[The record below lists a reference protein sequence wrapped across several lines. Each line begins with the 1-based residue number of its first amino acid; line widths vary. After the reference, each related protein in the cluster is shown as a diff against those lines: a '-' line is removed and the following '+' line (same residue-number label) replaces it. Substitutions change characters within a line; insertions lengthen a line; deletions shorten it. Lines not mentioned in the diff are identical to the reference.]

1 MPPMPAEPASPGWAM
16 AGGSRA
22 FLCWPL
28 TGSRFSPG
36 SPGYASPGSSGRRR
50 LESLTDTLN
59 ERVNKLIPR
68 DKSSEW
74 GSPHLSVTP
83 LSVAVSQLAADVAAL
98 QTAVREMAL
107 EIQKLS
113 EIT

>member
-1 MPPMPAEPASPGWAM
+1 M
-16 AGGSRA
+16 
-22 FLCWPL
+22 
-28 TGSRFSPG
+28 
-36 SPGYASPGSSGRRR
+36 
-50 LESLTDTLN
+50 ESLTDTLN

-68 DKSSEW
+68 DTSSEW
-74 GSPHLSVTP
+74 GSAHLSVTP

-113 EIT
+113 EITAS

>member
-1 MPPMPAEPASPGWAM
+1 
-16 AGGSRA
+16 
-22 FLCWPL
+22 
-28 TGSRFSPG
+28 
-36 SPGYASPGSSGRRR
+36 

-68 DKSSEW
+68 DKALSEW

-83 LSVAVSQLAADVAAL
+83 LSLAVQQLAADVAAL

-113 EIT
+113 EIRAS